1 MKENKKHTKTDLKAL
16 SNLKD
21 RDIDYTDI
29 PELDDEFF
37 KSAKIVE
44 SKSKQS
50 LTIRYDEEVIQY
62 FKTTIGKGYQSKM
75 NAILKAYVM
84 HEKARKKA

>member
-16 SNLKD
+16 NDLKD
-21 RDIDYTDI
+21 QDIDYSDI

-44 SKSKQS
+44 PKSKQS

-62 FKTTIGKGYQSKM
+62 FKKIVGRGYQSKM
-75 NAILKAYVM
+75 NAILKAYVR